1 MNKNIKKYKKK
12 KRLLE
17 KVRETS
23 AQSAWPWHIQLTNK
37 TVSLS
42 KSWGGR
48 RPGLYQNGWGG
59 NGKQRQQNQLNPLAG
74 GSGSREQR
82 EFHPG
87 GGRRR
92 TTQFRY
98 KIIGTTTQVFLHV
111 PHNVVVVHME
121 TFSFHI
127 VYCIHSLQE
136 SIQYPPGGL
145 LLYNAPTYS
154 RRREYK
160 S

>member
-1 MNKNIKKYKKK
+1 MNKNIKIYKKK
-12 KRLLE
+12 TSIGESERDVSPVCMAVTHSVNEQNRFSLE
-17 KVRETS
+17 KLGRQTS
-23 AQSAWPWHIQLTNK
+23 RAIPKRMRGKWK
-37 TVSLS
+37 TTTT
-42 KSWGGR
+42 KSIESPGR
-48 RPGLYQNGWGG
+48 Q
-59 NGKQRQQNQLNPLAG
+59 
-74 GSGSREQR
+74 QR

-98 KIIGTTTQVFLHV
+98 KIIGTTTTQVFLHV